1 MRAPKPRRRRAD
13 ADETDAAL
21 EFMRLMWAVDHQLQ
35 SVSKRMLGRLGLT
48 APQRL
53 ALRFIGRQPGLTASV
68 LAGLLHLDPGTIT
81 GIVKR
86 LEQGGLIT
94 RERNAGDTR
103 LMHLTLTA
111 QGRALNRRRRGTV
124 EAAVCRVLASVG
136 TEEVAATA
144 AVLKRLAAELAA
156 E

>member
-1 MRAPKPRRRRAD
+1 
-13 ADETDAAL
+13 
-21 EFMRLMWAVDHQLQ
+21 MRLMWAVDHELQ

-53 ALRFIGRQPGLTASV
+53 ALRFIGRQPRLTASV
-68 LAGLLHLDPGTIT
+68 LSGLLHLDPGTIT

-86 LEQGGLIT
+86 LEQAGLVA

-103 LMHLTLTA
+103 LMHLTLTLK
-111 QGRALNRRRRGTV
+111 GRALNRRRRGTV
-124 EAAVCRVLASVG
+124 EAAVCRVLADSSQD
-136 TEEVAATA
+136 EVEATA
-144 AVLKRLAAELAA
+144 RVLKRLAAELEA

>member
-1 MRAPKPRRRRAD
+1 MRTVGVRRRGAD
-13 ADETDAAL
+13 GESADAAL

-68 LAGLLHLDPGTIT
+68 LSGLLHLDPGTIT

-86 LEQGGLIT
+86 LEQAGLIS
-94 RERNAGDTR
+94 RERNEGDTR
-103 LMHLTLTA
+103 LMHLTLTPA
-111 QGRALNRRRRGTV
+111 GRTLNRRRRGTV
-124 EAAVCRVLASVG
+124 EAAVCRVLAGSEA
-136 TEEVAATA
+136 EEVEAAA
-144 AVLKRLAAELAA
+144 RVLKLLAAELEA

>member
-1 MRAPKPRRRRAD
+1 MHVQRKRRRGAD
-13 ADETDAAL
+13 GEATDAAL
-21 EFMRLMWAVDHQLQ
+21 EFMRLMWAVDHELQ

-53 ALRFIGRQPGLTASV
+53 AVRFIGRQPGLTAGV

-86 LEQGGLIT
+86 LEQAGLVT

-103 LMHLTLTA
+103 LMHLSLTDT
-111 QGRALNRRRRGTV
+111 GRTLNRRRRGTV
-124 EAAVCRVLASVG
+124 EAAVCRVLAATDVS
-136 TEEVAATA
+136 EVEAAGR
-144 AVLKRLAAELAA
+144 VLKRLAIELAA